1 MMPSSW
7 RRPARILAA
16 LAFAFLLSGCARP
29 INRHAERLIREQLN
43 GYIGPA
49 GAWTVRV
56 DGAPLNTLRGDLSRV
71 AIRGSGVA
79 LRDAIELA
87 ELEVTLTRLKIDI
100 GRRKVRSVGAA
111 GFRATIAEA
120 AINRYL
126 KQDAGGD
133 ANYRVRVLRLQQ
145 GKLILYGQ
153 RRMLGRWW
161 DFTVRAEP
169 RLVSPT
175 RLAYDP
181 DRMTVVGVRLPIPR
195 SVLRRYARRLAS
207 GFDFSVLPF
216 PVRITSV
223 AVDQAAVSI
232 TGDVEVT
239 DGLRDQL
246 DEMARLAA
254 PKDTTAPPP

>member
-1 MMPSSW
+1 MMPWFW
-7 RRPARILAA
+7 RRPARVLAA
-16 LAFAFLLSGCARP
+16 LASAFLLPGCARP
-29 INRHAERLIREQLN
+29 INRHAERLIREQLD

-49 GAWTVRV
+49 AAWTVRV
-56 DGAPLNTLRGDLSRV
+56 DGAPLNTVRGDLSRV
-71 AIRGSGVA
+71 AVHGSTVK

-111 GFRATIAEA
+111 GFHTIVTEA

-126 KQDAGGD
+126 KQDVGAD
-133 ANYRVRVLRLQQ
+133 PDYRVRVLRLHR
-145 GKLILYGQ
+145 GKLILYGR

-181 DRMTVVGVRLPIPR
+181 DRMTVIGVRLPIPR
-195 SVLRRYARRLAS
+195 AILRRFARRLSS
-207 GFDFSVLPF
+207 GFDFGALPF
-216 PVRITSV
+216 PVCITDVS
-223 AVDQAAVSI
+223 VDQASVSI
-232 TGDVEVT
+232 TGAVEVN

-246 DEMARLAA
+246 DKMAPLVA
-254 PKDTTAPPP
+254 PKNPTEPPT